1 MGMTLKRQLGFDD
14 FVVRIRCRSLVA
26 LVLTVDHEGRY
37 TNETAM
43 SAVHGG
49 CVDPSYLK
57 SQGTT

>member
-26 LVLTVDHEGRY
+26 LALTVDHEGRY

-43 SAVHGG
+43 
-49 CVDPSYLK
+49 
-57 SQGTT
+57 